1 MMRPSTVDRHSLLHL
16 KTFLLVGS
24 RTKSRRTK
32 VLFAA
37 VSDACFL
44 CICLNCKASF
54 VGNESP
60 SRPVG
65 SIFRLGGLF
74 SGHENLGRV
83 VICNDHNMQC
93 LQQLGVQG
101 AEPPEAHEISLS
113 LRS

>member
-1 MMRPSTVDRHSLLHL
+1 MDHPHKAKLFNLHRVQFELNAVFSELSHRPLR
-16 KTFLLVGS
+16 
-24 RTKSRRTK
+24 
-32 VLFAA
+32 
-37 VSDACFL
+37 
-44 CICLNCKASF
+44 
-54 VGNESP
+54 P
-60 SRPVG
+60 RPVG

-101 AEPPEAHEISLS
+101 AKPPEAHEISLS